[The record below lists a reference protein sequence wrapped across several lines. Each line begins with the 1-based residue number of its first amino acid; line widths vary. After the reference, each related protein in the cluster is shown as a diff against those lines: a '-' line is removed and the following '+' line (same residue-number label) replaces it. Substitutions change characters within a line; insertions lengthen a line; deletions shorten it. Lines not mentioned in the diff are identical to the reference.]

1 MIPQSMQPPPL
12 AVIAHGKLPF
22 HVMFQFQSAMPGIQ
36 NRPVVTPR
44 TSARLFNPPACFALM
59 RFSVGWCVS
68 LLFEASETLM
78 SRLRN
83 FDTKPPSSYC
93 YEFRSDNRLESVANV
108 HTAADLHARPVP

>member
-44 TSARLFNPPACFALM
+44 TSARLSNPPACFAL
-59 RFSVGWCVS
+59 S
-68 LLFEASETLM
+68 A
-78 SRLRN
+78 SRLAG
-83 FDTKPPSSYC
+83 TYLSC
-93 YEFRSDNRLESVANV
+93 
-108 HTAADLHARPVP
+108 